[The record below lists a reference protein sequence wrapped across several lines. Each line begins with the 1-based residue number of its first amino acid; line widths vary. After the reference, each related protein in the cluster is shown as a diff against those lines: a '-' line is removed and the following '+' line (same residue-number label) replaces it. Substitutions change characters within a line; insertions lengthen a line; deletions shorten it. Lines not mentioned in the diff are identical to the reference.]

1 LPRIRLGALVRCS
14 LAVWLCCAAAAS
26 ASTSTAPNPLL
37 SFTSPGTKQ
46 VSLQVCNSGGCTT
59 VVHTVV
65 VLDPN
70 PAVTSL
76 SATPGTVTAGGVVHL
91 TGAGSG
97 QPPLTYGWRIF
108 NAVGGQV
115 ATLSGATADWTANV
129 IFIVVIGGIGTI
141 EGPIIGVI
149 IFWLMQTYLSDFGT
163 WYLILLGALAILIML
178 FAPRGIF
185 GLIGDKSGFVLFPL
199 RRRLR
204 TPAERRAPGQR
215 GRA

>member
-1 LPRIRLGALVRCS
+1 LEDGRCHGTICASPLKEAVDLPRIRLGALVRCS

-129 IFIVVIGGIGTI
+129 
-141 EGPIIGVI
+141 
-149 IFWLMQTYLSDFGT
+149 
-163 WYLILLGALAILIML
+163 
-178 FAPRGIF
+178 
-185 GLIGDKSGFVLFPL
+185 
-199 RRRLR
+199 
-204 TPAERRAPGQR
+204 APGIYSVYLDVNNAHGTVTSAPAAVTVLPPPLIFSDGFELGNAAAWQQIP
-215 GRA
+215 